1 MSKAKFSSPREAEEA
16 FYLAIENADLSAMMS
31 VWSEDDAAVC
41 IHPGAPRLEG
51 RAEIRDSWLEIFESG
66 PPMVFS
72 ISDERITEDDHLA
85 IHLVREEIA
94 VEGELV
100 SVMLS
105 TNIYHRTDDSWR
117 MMLHHS
123 SPEPE
128 SLVED
133 FELPHED
140 PVVLH

>member
-1 MSKAKFSSPREAEEA
+1 MSKVKFSTPREAEEA
-16 FYLAIENADLSAMMS
+16 FYEAIENADLSAMMS

-51 RAEIRDSWLEIFESG
+51 RNDIRESWLEIFESG

-72 ISDERITEDDHLA
+72 LSDERITEDKHLA

-133 FELPHED
+133 FELPYED

>member
-1 MSKAKFSSPREAEEA
+1 MSKAKYSTPREAEEA
-16 FYLAIENADLSAMMS
+16 FYLAIENADLPAMMG
-31 VWSEDDAAVC
+31 VWSEDDATVC

-66 PPMVFS
+66 PAMVFS
-72 ISDERITEDDHLA
+72 VHDERITEDSNLA

-105 TNIYHRTDDSWR
+105 TNIYHRTNGNWK

-128 SLVED
+128 PLIEEFD
-133 FELPHED
+133 LQLEE

>member
-1 MSKAKFSSPREAEEA
+1 MSKVHFSTPRQAEEA
-16 FYLAIENADLSAMMS
+16 FYLAIENADLSSMMA
-31 VWSEDDAAVC
+31 VWSEDDASVC

-51 RAEIRDSWLEIFESG
+51 RDEIRDSWLEIFESG

-72 ISDERITEDDHLA
+72 ISDERITEDSHLA

-105 TNIYHRTDDSWR
+105 TNIYHCTDGCWK

-128 SLVED
+128 PLLEE
-133 FELPHED
+133 FELQNEE

>member
-1 MSKAKFSSPREAEEA
+1 
-16 FYLAIENADLSAMMS
+16 
-31 VWSEDDAAVC
+31 
-41 IHPGAPRLEG
+41 
-51 RAEIRDSWLEIFESG
+51 
-66 PPMVFS
+66 MVFS
-72 ISDERITEDDHLA
+72 LSDERITEDKHLA

-105 TNIYHRTDDSWR
+105 ANIYHRTDDSWR

-123 SPEPE
+123 SPEPDPI
-128 SLVED
+128 LD
-133 FELPHED
+133 DLPLFDDE

>member
-1 MSKAKFSSPREAEEA
+1 MSKTKFSTPREAEEA
-16 FYLAIENADLSAMMS
+16 FYQAIENADLSAMMT
-31 VWSEDDAAVC
+31 VWSEDDASVC

-51 RAEIRDSWLEIFESG
+51 RDEIRDSWLEIFESG
-66 PPMVFS
+66 PPMVFLL
-72 ISDERITEDDHLA
+72 SDERITEDSHLA

-105 TNIYHRTDDSWR
+105 TNIYHYTEDSWR

-128 SLVED
+128 PLLEE
-133 FELPHED
+133 FELQNEEPI
-140 PVVLH
+140 VLH